1 MFKKLTSIVLAAV
14 IMFFLSGCT
23 KVNKDKSKVVVRYM
37 FWGNVHQCEV
47 TRSIVALFEKKYPE
61 IKLRLEHAHGRYNT
75 KLQTM
80 LASNTAPDVMLMNG
94 PLCLAFARRNA
105 IKDITPFI
113 ERDGIDLSEYYK
125 TAVDCFRYKENLY
138 ALPVDFKTVALYYN
152 KTMFDKENLSYPD
165 ESWGW
170 KEFLDTAKKLTKDNN
185 SDGKIDQWGLW
196 FPNGIEEGW
205 NNFVWQN
212 GGSFLNREKTKCMLD
227 SPEAVEA
234 IQFVR
239 DLYWKH
245 KVTPAFLTSMAGL
258 SSSAV
263 DPFMSGKI
271 GMRMAGAWKV
281 PSYRKIKDFDWD
293 VAPLPKG
300 KKRAAS
306 ANGLAHSICE
316 KTKHPEEAWKLVK
329 FLSSPPAQE
338 IYAQTGRAIPILKKM
353 ANSEVYLNPELKPY
367 NKKVF
372 LDEMEYA
379 HDLEFTANW
388 SEWVSAVYEEFALIW
403 LNKVSA
409 EEGCRKAA
417 ERTNQLLKEIQ
428 E

>member
-1 MFKKLTSIVLAAV
+1 MFKKLISIVLAA
-14 IMFFLSGCT
+14 ITMSFLSSCT
-23 KVNKDKSKVVVRYM
+23 KGNKDEGKVVVRYM
-37 FWGNVHQCEV
+37 FWGNVHQREV
-47 TRSIVALFEKKYPE
+47 TRSIAALFEKKYPE
-61 IKLRLEHAHGRYNT
+61 IKLRMEHAPGQYWT

-94 PLCLAFARRNA
+94 PNCLAFAGRNA

-125 TAVDCFRYKENLY
+125 TAVDCFRYKGNLY

-170 KEFLDTAKKLTKDNN
+170 KEFLDTAKKLTKDHN

-196 FPNGIEEGW
+196 FPSGVEDGW

-212 GGSFLNREKTKCMLD
+212 GGSFLNREKTKSMLD

-234 IQFVR
+234 IQFVK

-245 KVTPAFLTSMAGL
+245 KATTSPSMNAASL
-258 SSSAV
+258 SATA

-271 GMRMAGAWKV
+271 GMRIAGAWMT

-316 KTKHPEEAWKLVK
+316 KTKHPEEAWKFVK

-338 IYAQTGRAIPILKKM
+338 IYAKTGRAIPILKKM

-388 SEWVSAVYEEFALIW
+388 NEWVSAVYEEFTLIW

-417 ERTNQLLKEIQ
+417 ERANRLLKEIQ